1 MDVLNELGILLHVFI
16 SVILC
21 GIIGFERERGN
32 KPAGIRTNMIVGGA
46 VTLVVMLG
54 EIILFRYETLGLGEF
69 INADPT
75 RIIHAVIIGVS
86 FIGAGTVLQIRE
98 EQKIKYLTTAATI
111 LFSTGIGIAVGL
123 QQYILAVGVTLLIVF
138 INSIVVYIDRKL
150 EERRKKKELKKK
162 NKAGSR

>member
-1 MDVLNELGILLHVFI
+1 MDILNELSILLHVI
-16 SVILC
+16 VSVILC
-21 GIIGFERERGN
+21 GIIGYERERGD

-54 EIILFRYETLGLGEF
+54 EIIVYRYAEIGLGEF

-98 EQKIKYLTTAATI
+98 EQKIKFLTTAATI

-123 QQYILAVGVTLLIVF
+123 RQYILAVGVTLLIVF
-138 INSIVVYIDRKL
+138 INSMVVYIDRKL
-150 EERRKKKELKKK
+150 KEKRTKKKHKKE
-162 NKAGSR
+162 NKANSR